1 MALRRPPQHV
11 PLLGLL
17 TILAL
22 SGFAGSALAASRA
35 GSPTADPRIVDA
47 VDETKLITL
56 AGRIHPLAAPKY
68 DQGAVSD
75 SFPMEHMFLQLRRS
89 PEQEDALQQTIR
101 ELQDP
106 HSGKYHQWLTAEEMG
121 TKFGPAQQ
129 DIETVTQW
137 LSSHGLQVNTVFKNG
152 MTIDVS
158 GTAGQVRDT
167 FHTEIH
173 KYAVNGKQ
181 HIANASD
188 PQVPAAVAP
197 VVVGVVSLHDFMP
210 KSALRKPIKNFS
222 IPCNGCPDGFN
233 GVPLYLEAPAD
244 LVTIYNVA
252 PLYKAKKPITGKG
265 QTVVVL
271 EDGDINSA
279 DVATFRKA
287 FGLTSYAGTFAQ
299 IHPGSGCTDPGMNSG
314 EGEAALDAEWAGAVA
329 PDAAVELASCAD
341 TATNFGA
348 FIAAQN
354 LLDLASPP
362 PVMSLSYIECE
373 ANNGP
378 GTAPQSNGYINNLW
392 QQAASEGVSVF
403 VAAGDGAAAGCD
415 DFDTATYAVSGIAA
429 NGLASTPYNVATG
442 GTDFQ
447 DASENTISTYWSST
461 NTASGESAKSYI
473 PEMPWN
479 DSCASSVLF
488 TYYGYTDGLTFCNST
503 LGSSFLDIV
512 GGSGAPSFVYTKPYW
527 QKGVAGIPDDG
538 QRDLPDVSL
547 FASDGFWQH
556 AILFCMSDAA
566 QGGAPCDYTNPTD
579 TFFNI
584 AGGTSFT
591 APQFASIQALI
602 NQKAGAAQGNPDP
615 IFYNLARS
623 EYGSNADPDK
633 TRLSACNSSKGA
645 AASSSCVFYDVTAGN
660 NTVPCYGTNNCYG
673 PGGGYGLLSTSDKT
687 LEQAYP
693 SATGWDFTTGLG
705 TVNVTNL
712 VNRWP

>member
-22 SGFAGSALAASRA
+22 SSFAGSALAASRA

-244 LVTIYNVA
+244 LATIYNVA